1 MGHSVR
7 DVAPRKLFTSTGR
20 LSILSVL
27 RRVKHS
33 TVHVTKGQKKGKKNR
48 VGKTDRRER
57 QQMDCSQWIRGRTKD
72 LNFQE
77 SHVCTHTSKPVIK
90 ARDKVLFG

>member
-7 DVAPRKLFTSTGR
+7 DVAARKLFTSTGR

-33 TVHVTKGQKKGKKNR
+33 TVHVTKGQKKGEKYR
-48 VGKTDRRER
+48 VGKTDRRETADGLFTVDKR
-57 QQMDCSQWIRGRTKD
+57 ENKRPQLSRVTCMY
-72 LNFQE
+72 
-77 SHVCTHTSKPVIK
+77 THKQTCN
-90 ARDKVLFG
+90 

>member
-33 TVHVTKGQKKGKKNR
+33 TVHVTKGQKKGE
-48 VGKTDRRER
+48 KTEWER
-57 QQMDCSQWIRGRTKD
+57 QTGERDSRWIVHSG
-72 LNFQE
+72 
-77 SHVCTHTSKPVIK
+77 
-90 ARDKVLFG
+90 

>member
-33 TVHVTKGQKKGKKNR
+33 TVHVTKGQKKEKK
-48 VGKTDRRER
+48 TEWER
-57 QQMDCSQWIRGRTKD
+57 QTEERDSRWIVHSG
-72 LNFQE
+72 
-77 SHVCTHTSKPVIK
+77 
-90 ARDKVLFG
+90 

>member
-33 TVHVTKGQKKGKKNR
+33 TVHVTKGQKKG
-48 VGKTDRRER
+48 GKTEWER
-57 QQMDCSQWIRGRTKD
+57 QTEERDSRWIVHSG
-72 LNFQE
+72 
-77 SHVCTHTSKPVIK
+77 
-90 ARDKVLFG
+90 